1 MFQNPVITIARQYGS
16 GGREVGQKLAELT
29 GYKFYD
35 KDLIT
40 LAAQKSGLS
49 QDALHH
55 VDEKAANSL
64 LYTLALGSSVYNHGV
79 EHVNLPINDRLFV
92 VQSEIIKELAANGE
106 GAIVVG
112 RCADYVLSGRKNLV
126 RVYITSEFDA
136 RVKTVMKRHELSES
150 QAKDLIVKTDKRR
163 AAYYEYYSSKRW
175 GALDSYHFCMDS
187 SHLGMSGTVELI
199 RTLVEQRE
207 NPVPSPT
214 EVDPTR

>member
-1 MFQNPVITIARQYGS
+1 
-16 GGREVGQKLAELT
+16 VGQKLAELT

-112 RCADYVLSGRKNLV
+112 RCADYVLSGRENLI
-126 RVYITSEFDA
+126 RVYITSEFDT
-136 RVKTVMKRHELSES
+136 RVKTVVKRHELSES

-163 AAYYEYYSSKRW
+163 ANYYSYYTGEKW
-175 GALDSYHFCMDS
+175 GKADKYDLVIATDRVGVDGAARMIADYIKMLDDMH
-187 SHLGMSGTVELI
+187 I
-199 RTLVEQRE
+199 
-207 NPVPSPT
+207 
-214 EVDPTR
+214 VD